1 MITSKKGFVMSKNIQ
16 SSFNFDVIENIMTQK
31 INYGN
36 ESNTLKVGGLFAGIG
51 GIELGFKK
59 AGFEISWANEIDK
72 NAAIT
77 YRKNHKHKLFEK
89 DLKDL
94 KTNEVDTID
103 ILTGGFPCQA
113 FSVAG
118 YRKGFKDDRGNV
130 FFEILRF
137 VDDIEPKVIFL
148 ENVKNL
154 QGHDEGRTFNIILDE
169 LQKRGYH
176 VDYKVLNSSEYA
188 NVPQN
193 RERIYIV
200 GFKDEKAFEKF
211 TFPKPKRLTK
221 KIEDLID
228 DIAEE
233 KFYYNNSKYYTQ
245 LKEEMKNTD
254 TVYQWRRKYV
264 RENKSKLCPTLTA
277 NMGTGGHNVPLVI
290 DKKDIRK
297 LTPRECARFQG
308 YDENFIL
315 CDTIAP
321 SHLYKQIGN
330 SVTVPV
336 IEAIA
341 KEIKRALS

>member
-1 MITSKKGFVMSKNIQ
+1 MTAPMKKTTIN
-16 SSFNFDVIENIMTQK
+16 DLK
-31 INYGN
+31 IG
-36 ESNTLKVGGLFAGIG
+36 SLFAGIG

-59 AGFEISWANEIDK
+59 AGFNISWANEIDSK
-72 NAAIT
+72 AAIT
-77 YRKNHKHKLFEK
+77 YRKNYKHKLYEK
-89 DLKDL
+89 DLKQL
-94 KTNEVDTID
+94 KTSEVGKID

-113 FSVAG
+113 FSIAG
-118 YRKGFKDDRGNV
+118 HRKGFGDDRGHV

-137 VDDIEPKVIFL
+137 IDDLEPKVLFL

-154 QGHDEGRTFNIILDE
+154 IGHDDGNTFKIIKNE
-169 LQKRGYH
+169 LESRGYH
-176 VDYKVLNSSEYA
+176 LNYKVLNSAEYA

-200 GFKDEKAFEKF
+200 GFKDKNSYDKFE
-211 TFPKPKRLTK
+211 FPEPKKLTK
-221 KIEDLID
+221 TIGDLID
-228 DIAEE
+228 DKASER
-233 KFYYNNSKYYTQ
+233 FYYTKSKYYAQ
-245 LKEEMKNTD
+245 LKEEMINTD

-277 NMGTGGHNVPLVI
+277 NMGTGGHNVPLII

-308 YDENFIL
+308 YDDSFIL
-315 CDTIAP
+315 TDELAI

-341 KEIKRALS
+341 KKIRKALDV

>member
-1 MITSKKGFVMSKNIQ
+1 MSAGVQ
-16 SSFNFDVIENIMTQK
+16 SSFDLDVIENVMTQRVNNDK
-31 INYGN
+31 QSGD
-36 ESNTLKVGGLFAGIG
+36 SLKVGGLFAGIG

-59 AGFEISWANEIDK
+59 VGFKISWANEIDK
-72 NAAIT
+72 HAAIT
-77 YRKNHKHKLFEK
+77 YRKNHKHRLFEK
-89 DLKDL
+89 DLKKL
-94 KTNEVDTID
+94 QTNEVEKID

-118 YRKGFKDDRGNV
+118 YRKGFEDDRGNV

-137 VDDIEPKVIFL
+137 IDDLEPQVIFL

-154 QGHDEGRTFNIILDE
+154 QGHDDGKTFNIILDE
-169 LQKRGYH
+169 LENRGYH
-176 VDYKVLNSSEYA
+176 INYKVLNSAEYA
-188 NVPQN
+188 DVPQN

-200 GFKDEKAFEKF
+200 GFKNKKVHDNFN
-211 TFPKPKRLTK
+211 FPKPKKLTK
-221 KIEDLID
+221 TINDLLD
-228 DIAEE
+228 DEEEE
-233 KFYYNNSKYYTQ
+233 KFYYSKSKYYTQ
-245 LKEEMKNTD
+245 LKKEMKNTD

-277 NMGTGGHNVPLVI
+277 NMGTGGHNVPLII

-308 YDENFIL
+308 YDDDFIL
-315 CDTIAP
+315 CDSLAP

-341 KEIKRALS
+341 KEIKKALSV

>member
-1 MITSKKGFVMSKNIQ
+1 MSKNFMY
-16 SSFNFDVIENIMTQK
+16 SGNLFNFDANTQNMTKK
-31 INYGN
+31 IN
-36 ESNTLKVGGLFAGIG
+36 SNKININNITVGGLFAGIG

-59 AGFEISWANEIDK
+59 AGFKILWANEIDK

-77 YRKNHKHKLFEK
+77 YRKNHKHTLFEK
-89 DLKDL
+89 DLKEL
-94 KTNEVDTID
+94 ETSEVEKVD

-118 YRKGFKDDRGNV
+118 YRKGFEDDRGNV

-137 VDDIEPKVIFL
+137 IDDLEPKVLFL

-154 QGHDEGRTFNIILDE
+154 QGHDKGKTFDIIIDQLE
-169 LQKRGYH
+169 KRDYH
-176 VDYKVLNSSEYA
+176 LSYKVLNSAEYA

-200 GFKDEKAFEKF
+200 GFKDKKAHDNFD
-211 TFPKPKRLTK
+211 FPKPKKLTK
-221 KIEDLID
+221 TINDLID
-228 DIAEE
+228 DEVEE
-233 KFYYNNSKYYTQ
+233 KFYYTRSKYYSQ
-245 LKEEMKNTD
+245 LKEEMIKTD

-308 YDENFIL
+308 YDDDFIL
-315 CDTIAP
+315 CNSLAP

-341 KEIKRALS
+341 HQIRKALI

>member
-1 MITSKKGFVMSKNIQ
+1 MNYNKNDIAL
-16 SSFNFDVIENIMTQK
+16 S
-31 INYGN
+31 
-36 ESNTLKVGGLFAGIG
+36 VGGLFAGIG

-59 AGFEISWANEIDK
+59 AGFKISWANEIDK

-77 YRKNHKHKLFEK
+77 YRANHKHKLFEK
-89 DLKDL
+89 DLRNLQTD
-94 KTNEVDTID
+94 EVQKID

-118 YRKGFKDDRGNV
+118 YRKGFEDERGNV

-137 VDDIEPKVIFL
+137 IDDLEPKILFL

-154 QGHDEGRTFNIILDE
+154 ITHDKGNTFKIIVDE
-169 LQKRGYH
+169 LEKRDYH
-176 VDYKVLNSSEYA
+176 LKYKVLNSSKYA

-200 GFKDEKAFEKF
+200 GFKEKKVYDNFEFPQPRKLIKTINDLLEDEVDEK
-211 TFPKPKRLTK
+211 
-221 KIEDLID
+221 
-228 DIAEE
+228 
-233 KFYYNNSKYYTQ
+233 YYYHNSKYYAQ
-245 LKEEMKNTD
+245 LKEEMLNDD
-254 TVYQWRRKYV
+254 TIYQWRRTYV

-277 NMGTGGHNVPLVI
+277 NMGTGGHNVPLII

-308 YDENFIL
+308 YDDSFIL
-315 CDTIAP
+315 SDKLAN
-321 SHLYKQIGN
+321 SALYKQVGN

-341 KEIKRALS
+341 KQIKKALNK

>member
-1 MITSKKGFVMSKNIQ
+1 MSTNIQ
-16 SSFNFDVIENIMTQK
+16 HSQNLFNFGVKENIMTQRMK
-31 INYGN
+31 YNN
-36 ESNTLKVGGLFAGIG
+36 KQESSNKLKVGGLFAGIG

-59 AGFEISWANEIDK
+59 VGFKISWANEIDK

-77 YRKNHKHKLFEK
+77 YRMNHKHKLFEK
-89 DLKDL
+89 DLKEL
-94 KTNEVDTID
+94 QTHEVEKID

-118 YRKGFKDDRGNV
+118 YRKGFNDDRGNV

-137 VDDIEPKVIFL
+137 IDDLEPKVLFL

-154 QGHDEGRTFNIILDE
+154 KGHDNGKTFETVINE
-169 LQKRGYH
+169 LESRGYH
-176 VDYKVLNSSEYA
+176 LSYKVLNSSEYA

-200 GFKDEKAFEKF
+200 GFKDNEVHEKF
-211 TFPKPKRLTK
+211 QFPKPKKLTK
-221 KIEDLID
+221 TINDLLD
-228 DIAEE
+228 DEADE
-233 KFYYNNSKYYTQ
+233 KFYYNKSKYYTQ
-245 LKEEMKNTD
+245 LKEEMKNQD

-277 NMGTGGHNVPLVI
+277 NMGTGGHNVPLII

-308 YDENFIL
+308 YDDNFIL
-315 CDTIAP
+315 SDALAS

-341 KEIKRALS
+341 KEIKKALNV